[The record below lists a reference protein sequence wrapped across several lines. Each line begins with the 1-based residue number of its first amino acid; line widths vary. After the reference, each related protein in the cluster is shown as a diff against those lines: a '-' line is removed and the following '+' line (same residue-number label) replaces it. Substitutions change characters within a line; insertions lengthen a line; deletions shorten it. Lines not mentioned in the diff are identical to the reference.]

1 MYLYM
6 YLARYEVQCKR
17 YKPNSK
23 SIAHLSNVKIRVMHI
38 HYIGRL
44 ISIDLSKYICT
55 IYLCNLNVVFKDLRC
70 IQTLWINIEYTTF
83 KFM

>member
-1 MYLYM
+1 MRCN
-6 YLARYEVQCKR
+6 AKDI
-17 YKPNSK
+17 NSIPK
-23 SIAHLSNVKIRVMHI
+23 ALHIYQMSKFVLCTMHI
-38 HYIGRL
+38 HYVGKQ

-55 IYLCNLNVVFKDLRC
+55 IYLYNLYVVFKDVRC